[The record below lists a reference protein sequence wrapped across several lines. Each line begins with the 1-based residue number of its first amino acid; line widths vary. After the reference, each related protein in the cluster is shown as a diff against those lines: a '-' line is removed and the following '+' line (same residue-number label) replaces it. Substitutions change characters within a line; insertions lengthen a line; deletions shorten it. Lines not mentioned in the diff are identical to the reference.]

1 MLCRGFAPIKFFTF
15 LFIGVFSCPASAQS
29 TVDSLTQRLAQHAT
43 RDSVRVDLLNRLGHS
58 QWVVAPQQ
66 SVQRGKEALAL
77 AQQLS
82 YDRGMAYAYRIIG
95 VAHWAQGN
103 YETGLEHLMQS
114 SVAYQTIGD
123 TLGTANVMMNIGL
136 IYQDQGSYEEALAY
150 YQEALTTF
158 ELLNRPDRWVNTANH
173 QGELHLLTEDY
184 GQAQTMFEEALR
196 RSDSLDYAY
205 GRATALQN
213 LGGLY
218 EVRRQWDEAL
228 AFSEQALAIQ
238 QQYHFVHSEAITL
251 YTIGTI
257 HLARNELKPAEAKL
271 RASLNKANEVNSK
284 KIRKNIYQ
292 SLKEVSVAQG
302 NYRAALDYAE
312 EQAAVQDSL
321 LNAEKLRDMVRL
333 ENRFAL
339 ENKDRELTIRDQMIE
354 LLEQDR
360 KIKAMW
366 RNIFAVGLLLLLWL
380 TLIGFRV
387 YRSRHRKN
395 QQLLIVQQALAQ
407 TELEN
412 ARLRSQELQQELHYK
427 NKELTSYTLNFVQKN
442 KLMDE
447 LNDSLRELTPQ
458 DNPKLAKKLRAMQR
472 LVQQSTS
479 IDRDWEDFKRHFENV
494 HQDFFTLL
502 KQRCPDLT
510 HNELKL
516 CALLKLNLNL
526 KEVAAILGIAAES
539 VKTARYRLRKK
550 FDLTRDDSLLDHI
563 MQIEADSLETATAPA
578 NGSEG

>member
-1 MLCRGFAPIKFFTF
+1 M
-15 LFIGVFSCPASAQS
+15 QS
-29 TVDSLTQRLAQHAT
+29 LA
-43 RDSVRVDLLNRLGHS
+43 
-58 QWVVAPQQ
+58 
-66 SVQRGKEALAL
+66 
-77 AQQLS
+77 
-82 YDRGMAYAYRIIG
+82 AYR
-95 VAHWAQGN
+95 A
-103 YETGLEHLMQS
+103 
-114 SVAYQTIGD
+114 IGD
-123 TLGTANVMMNIGL
+123 TLGTANAMMNTGL
-136 IYQDQGSYEEALAY
+136 IYQDQGSYEEALTY
-150 YQEALTTF
+150 YEEALSTF
-158 ELLNRPDRWVNTANH
+158 EALDRPDRWINTANH
-173 QGELHLLTEDY
+173 LGELHLLTEDY
-184 GQAQTMFEEALR
+184 GQAQTMFEKALR
-196 RSDSLDYAY
+196 RSDSIGYAY

-213 LGGLY
+213 LGGWY
-218 EVRRQWDEAL
+218 EVRGQWDEAL
-228 AFSEQALAIQ
+228 AFSKQALAIQ
-238 QQYHFVHSEAITL
+238 QQHHFVHSEAITQ

-257 HLARNELKPAEAKL
+257 HLARNELAQAEETL
-271 RASLNKANEVNSK
+271 RTSLDKANQVNSK
-284 KIRKNIYQ
+284 KIRKDIYQ

-321 LNAEKLRDMVRL
+321 LNAEKLRDMIRL

-360 KIKAMW
+360 KIKALW

-380 TLIGFRV
+380 SLIAFRV

-395 QQLLIVQQALAQ
+395 QQLLEVQKVLAQ

-412 ARLRSQELQQELHYK
+412 AHLRSHELQQELHYK

-442 KLMDE
+442 QLMDE
-447 LNDSLRELTPQ
+447 LNESLQELSVR
-458 DNPKLAKKLRAMQR
+458 DNPVLLKKLRAMQR

-526 KEVAAILGIAAES
+526 RRWRASWASPPKV
-539 VKTARYRLRKK
+539 
-550 FDLTRDDSLLDHI
+550 
-563 MQIEADSLETATAPA
+563 
-578 NGSEG
+578 

>member
-1 MLCRGFAPIKFFTF
+1 MKFFT
-15 LFIGVFSCPASAQS
+15 LLLVGSLSWSASAQS
-29 TVDSLTQRLAQHAT
+29 LVDSLTQQLEQHAA
-43 RDSVRVDLLNRLGHS
+43 RDSIRVDLLNRLGQS

-66 SVQRGKEALAL
+66 SVQQGEVALAL
-77 AQQLS
+77 AKQLQ
-82 YDRGMAYAYRIIG
+82 YDRGTAYAYRIIG
-95 VAHWAQGN
+95 VAQWAQGN
-103 YETGLEHLMQS
+103 YEIGLEHLMQS
-114 SVAYQTIGD
+114 LAAYRAIGD
-123 TLGTANVMMNIGL
+123 TLGTANAMMNTGL

-150 YQEALTTF
+150 YQEALATF
-158 ELLNRPDRWVNTANH
+158 EMLDRSDRWINTANH

-184 GQAQTMFEEALR
+184 GRAQTMFEEALR
-196 RSDSLDYAY
+196 RSDSIQYAY

-218 EVRRQWDEAL
+218 KMRGQWDEAL
-228 AFSEQALAIQ
+228 TSSEQALAIQ
-238 QQYHFVHSEAITL
+238 QQHQFVHSEAITL

-257 HLARNELKPAEAKL
+257 HLARDELPEAKEKL
-271 RASLNKANEVNSK
+271 RASLDKANQVNAK
-284 KIRKNIYQ
+284 KIRKDIYQ

-302 NYRAALDYAE
+302 NYPAALRYAE
-312 EQAAVQDSL
+312 EQASMQDSL
-321 LNAEKLRDMVRL
+321 LNAEKLRDMIRL
-333 ENRFAL
+333 ESRFAL
-339 ENKDRELTIRDQMIE
+339 ENKDRELTIRDQVIE

-360 KIKAMW
+360 KIKALW

-380 TLIGFRV
+380 SIAAFRV
-387 YRSRHRKN
+387 YRSRHRRN
-395 QQLLIVQQALAQ
+395 QQLLAAQQALAR

-412 ARLRSQELQQELHYK
+412 AHLRSHELQQELHYK

-442 KLMDE
+442 QLMDE
-447 LNDSLRELTPQ
+447 LNESLQALSVR
-458 DNPKLAKKLRAMQR
+458 DNPVLAKKLRAMQR

-479 IDRDWEDFKRHFENV
+479 IDRDWEDFKRHFESV

-526 KEVAAILGIAAES
+526 KEVAGILGIAPES

-550 FDLTRDDSLLDHI
+550 FNLTREDSLLDYI
-563 MQIEADSLETATAPA
+563 MQVEAESMETTAGTSV